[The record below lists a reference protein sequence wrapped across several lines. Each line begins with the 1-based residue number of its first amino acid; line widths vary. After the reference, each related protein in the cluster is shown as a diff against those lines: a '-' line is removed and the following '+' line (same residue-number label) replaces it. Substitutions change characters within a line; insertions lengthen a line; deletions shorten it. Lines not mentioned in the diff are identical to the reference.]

1 MLALYVKKTKKL
13 YVKKTNKIANLK
25 KIAISLV
32 VVFHIT

>member
-32 VVFHIT
+32 VVFHTT